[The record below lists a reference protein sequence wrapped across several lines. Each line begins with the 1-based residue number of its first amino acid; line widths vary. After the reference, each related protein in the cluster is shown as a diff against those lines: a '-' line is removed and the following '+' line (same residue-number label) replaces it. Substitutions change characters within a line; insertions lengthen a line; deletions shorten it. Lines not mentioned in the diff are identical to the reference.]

1 MINRINSDLSN
12 DLGNLCQR
20 VLSFVQKNCDASIPR
35 NNGFSGEDERLI
47 AHAYGVLPSLR
58 ADFNSQSFNVA
69 LERIWSIVSASNKYI
84 DEQAPWK
91 LRKTKAERMET
102 VLFTLLE
109 TIRCIGIVLQPVMPA
124 SANEILN
131 QLAIDP
137 SARSVSALSEQHCL
151 QPGTKLQQPNPI
163 FPRFDE
169 KT

>member
-1 MINRINSDLSN
+1 M
-12 DLGNLCQR
+12 
-20 VLSFVQKNCDASIPR
+20 
-35 NNGFSGEDERLI
+35 
-47 AHAYGVLPSLR
+47 
-58 ADFNSQSFNVA
+58 A

-91 LRKTKAERMET
+91 LRKTEPERMQT

-109 TIRCIGIVLQPVMPA
+109 TIRCIGIMLQPVLPA

-137 SARSVSALSEQHCL
+137 SARSFSALSEQHCL